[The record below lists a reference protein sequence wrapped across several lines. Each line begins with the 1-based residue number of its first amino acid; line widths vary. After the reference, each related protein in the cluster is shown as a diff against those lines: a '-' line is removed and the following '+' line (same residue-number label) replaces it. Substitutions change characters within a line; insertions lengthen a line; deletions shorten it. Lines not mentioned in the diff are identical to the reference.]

1 MEASS
6 QFCQLCRHPSPG
18 HYAHCPIVHEQG
30 SQTAPMPLGQSQY
43 EQPPYG
49 VSSTDQEI
57 LERLREISQLLWNIR
72 QIAQEILDKQP

>member
-18 HYAHCPIVHEQG
+18 HYGHCPIVHQQV
-30 SQTAPMPLGQSQY
+30 SPSIPPGQSQY

-57 LERLREISQLLWNIR
+57 LERLREISSLLWNIR